1 MKEVKELPEPYQR
14 TLFDRLISKLPGEFR
29 EPVTFKVSII
39 NESESVFT
47 HWPDLSASRNPGLG
61 RRGRARGGVETD
73 LDFNLSLRNI
83 LLATASAGNPLR
95 LGELSTY
102 RLRAKVLQGEGFDG
116 VDTQLGVW
124 LDDRKAAGYCIS
136 HNAFVNGGGGL
147 VGLPLGVY

>member
-61 RRGRARGGVETD
+61 RRGRARGGGLKLTSIST
-73 LDFNLSLRNI
+73 L
-83 LLATASAGNPLR
+83 ASATSCSPPLPPAI
-95 LGELSTY
+95 LCAS
-102 RLRAKVLQGEGFDG
+102 A
-116 VDTQLGVW
+116 
-124 LDDRKAAGYCIS
+124 S
-136 HNAFVNGGGGL
+136 
-147 VGLPLGVY
+147 